1 MGCLQETGLRTLA
14 RSDQYTEHAQRFM
27 RMGRQMGN
35 VNIDYDIYLVS
46 LKFLEEVFDLIKN
59 ADPPPST
66 KAEDWKLLHQ
76 EFRGGNFREVTAL
89 VNQREMDFSKSLSL
103 QSAVITRRFYHDA
116 QSLRIIQWLGLVF
129 LPLSLC
135 ASIFGMGFFDTSDHP
150 ADPTRSIFSIPNEWW
165 WFLALS
171 IPLTIAVL
179 LVVLVLTRRK
189 ERLEPWRRLKRT
201 DLENI
206 IAYEMTPMPMQKQEV
221 KGR

>member
-76 EFRGGNFREVTAL
+76 EFRGGNFREV
-89 VNQREMDFSKSLSL
+89 
-103 QSAVITRRFYHDA
+103 Y
-116 QSLRIIQWLGLVF
+116 
-129 LPLSLC
+129 
-135 ASIFGMGFFDTSDHP
+135 
-150 ADPTRSIFSIPNEWW
+150 
-165 WFLALS
+165 
-171 IPLTIAVL
+171 
-179 LVVLVLTRRK
+179 
-189 ERLEPWRRLKRT
+189 
-201 DLENI
+201 ENI
-206 IAYEMTPMPMQKQEV
+206 NLLRTY
-221 KGR
+221 GRLYQQRGAIGNNEGSLFGRNFK